1 MLSTVE
7 AESKKYTPAK
17 EATPVITDF
26 SKSMISGFRS
36 RLQQTSDLKPACFC
50 QKSGVCKKHT
60 LFEPTLETMID
71 LLDTQVQDINADEKR
86 LDDNLDFVARSME
99 SVLITRKDTFKS
111 QITKAYAD
119 KEDELTEYKQLV
131 ADMEERD

>member
-1 MLSTVE
+1 
-7 AESKKYTPAK
+7 
-17 EATPVITDF
+17 
-26 SKSMISGFRS
+26 
-36 RLQQTSDLKPACFC
+36 
-50 QKSGVCKKHT
+50 
-60 LFEPTLETMID
+60 
-71 LLDTQVQDINADEKR
+71 
-86 LDDNLDFVARSME
+86 ME